1 MRVVALVMVIN
12 FIRHILIIFILFFNA
27 NLLAKPL
34 SYSSQISQ
42 NFSSGMVCSS
52 LYKKLGFVQDV
63 SVLWIDTKEERN
75 QYALI
80 NTINKK
86 ERNKIFYLCKKF
98 SNDNSSST
106 SNFIALK
113 DLKVENIFRDSLNE
127 AFKSVFKVA
136 NEETSRYILS
146 KLFLPDYGVQ
156 KQELVL
162 AFTSAQKDLSTSK
175 YITKKPSKKT
185 KKLTKKEPKISK
197 KIKSY
202 DDLPFGNAY
211 FYAVDNK
218 KNSLIGYV
226 VADPKSKAISIG
238 KRKFKKGNR
247 GKMFNLNDG
256 SVCDV
261 YSTVETARLN
271 RIYDGKVTV
280 ECSKN
285 TYSGSWIQKGVEGR
299 GLAIDEDG
307 NEIDFGF
314 AMNKNIAEAGLNQK
328 MKTYVVK
335 KPIVREQKRIVQSGK
350 KFDKIPPTLNIK
362 DKFIFDSPNYKI
374 TGAVSDKGSKKLYV
388 FVNDTLVDVKNGKFQ
403 IEKFSPIDETL
414 QVKAVDEWGN
424 SVEKK
429 IDIEINIK
437 SVAIAKEVEP
447 LSPNKIRNINS
458 SNTVAIII
466 GIEKYAE
473 TAPATYANRDAKFF
487 AEYAQKAFGVK
498 RNNMKLLINEQAT
511 LTQTFKALEK
521 WLPAKIEKNKT
532 NVLVYFAGHGLASED
547 GKELYLLVHDTDTD
561 LLRRTALAR
570 KDLFDLISK
579 KNPASVKMFF
589 DTCYSGTTREEKML
603 LASARGITIKA
614 DIEDDI
620 PNNFT
625 IFSASQDNQIS
636 SGFKE
641 AKHGIFSYYLMKGM
655 EGKAD
660 TNKNN
665 KICNAE
671 LLDYIT
677 KNVGNKALE
686 MGRTQTPSFVGSKE
700 ENLLSY

>member
-1 MRVVALVMVIN
+1 MMRVVALVMVIN

-86 ERNKIFYLCKKF
+86 ETNKIFYLCKKF

-113 DLKVENIFRDSLNE
+113 DLKVENIFRDSSNE
-127 AFKSVFKVA
+127 AFKSVFKIA

-146 KLFLPDYGVQ
+146 KLFLPDFGVQ

-175 YITKKPSKKT
+175 YITKKPSKKIET
-185 KKLTKKEPKISK
+185 AIKEPAKKQKIVKKEP
-197 KIKSY
+197 
-202 DDLPFGNAY
+202 
-211 FYAVDNK
+211 NK
-218 KNSLIGYV
+218 K
-226 VADPKSKAISIG
+226 
-238 KRKFKKGNR
+238 
-247 GKMFNLNDG
+247 
-256 SVCDV
+256 
-261 YSTVETARLN
+261 
-271 RIYDGKVTV
+271 
-280 ECSKN
+280 
-285 TYSGSWIQKGVEGR
+285 QK
-299 GLAIDEDG
+299 
-307 NEIDFGF
+307 
-314 AMNKNIAEAGLNQK
+314 
-328 MKTYVVK
+328 TVK
-335 KPIVREQKRIVQSGK
+335 KVPVAKQQKRIVK
-350 KFDKIPPTLNIK
+350 KVKEIDKTPPSLK
-362 DKFIFDSPNYKI
+362 VKSKFIFNSPNYKI
-374 TGAVSDKGSKKLYV
+374 TGTASSKGSKKLSV
-388 FVNDTLVDVKNGKFQ
+388 FVNDRWIDIKNGKFI
-403 IEKFSPIDETL
+403 IERFSPMNETIV
-414 QVKAVDEWGN
+414 VKAVDEWGY
-424 SVEKK
+424 SSEKK

-603 LASARGITIKA
+603 LASARGITVKA

-660 TNKNN
+660 TNEDR
-665 KICNAE
+665 KITNAE
-671 LLDYIT
+671 LLNYMT
-677 KNVGNKALE
+677 KNVTNKALE
-686 MGRTQTPSFVGSKE
+686 LGRTQTPSFVGSKE